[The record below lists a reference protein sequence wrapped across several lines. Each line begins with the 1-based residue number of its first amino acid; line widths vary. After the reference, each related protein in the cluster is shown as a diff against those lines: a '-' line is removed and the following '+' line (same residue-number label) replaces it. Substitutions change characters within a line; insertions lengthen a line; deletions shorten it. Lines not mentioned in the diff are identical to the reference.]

1 MPGKVGLGQLAALFL
16 RISNL
21 TFGGGDPTMAALQR
35 EMTDRRGWI
44 TPEQYGLTYS
54 LARITPGTNL
64 LAFCAGA
71 AWHVAGWWGA
81 ILAVLAS
88 TLPSAALVV
97 WLTYEYGVVQR
108 YPLAMGAIDGI
119 IAAAVGMMAAGA
131 WQLIRPYLRRGMTLR
146 TVVLVAGSTALAV
159 LTPRSPIEILALAAL
174 VGAFWRTPE
183 DT

>member
-1 MPGKVGLGQLAALFL
+1 MPTRVGLAKVTALFL
-16 RISNL
+16 RIGNL

-35 EMTDRRGWI
+35 EMLERRGWL

-97 WLTYEYGVVQR
+97 WLTYEYGVLQG

-119 IAAAVGMMAAGA
+119 IASAVGMMAAGA
-131 WQLIRPYLRRGMTLR
+131 WQLVRPYLNRGMWLR
-146 TVVLVAGSTALAV
+146 TVVLVAASTALGMF
-159 LTPRSPIEILALAAL
+159 TSRSPIEILALAAL
-174 VGAFWRTPE
+174 VGVFWRTPE
-183 DT
+183 AT

>member
-1 MPGKVGLGQLAALFL
+1 MPRRVGLGKLTALLL
-16 RISNL
+16 RICNL

-35 EMTDRRGWI
+35 EMLDRRGWL

-71 AWHVAGWWGA
+71 AWYVAGWWGA
-81 ILAVLAS
+81 VLAVLAS

-97 WLTYEYGVVQR
+97 WLTYEYGVVRR

-119 IAAAVGMMAAGA
+119 IASAIGMMAAGA
-131 WQLIRPYLRRGMTLR
+131 WQLMRPHLGRGMRLR
-146 TVVLVAGSTALAV
+146 TLALVAASTALAMFAG
-159 LTPRSPIEILALAAL
+159 RSPIEILALAAL
-174 VGAFWRTPE
+174 VGAFWRAPE
-183 DT
+183 AP

>member
-1 MPGKVGLGQLAALFL
+1 MPKRVGLAKVSALYL
-16 RISNL
+16 RICNL

-35 EMTDRRGWI
+35 ELLERRGWI
-44 TPEQYGLTYS
+44 TREQYGLIYS
-54 LARITPGTNL
+54 LARITPGTNM

-71 AWHVAGWWGA
+71 AWQVAGWWGA

-97 WLTYEYGVVQR
+97 WLTYEYGVMQH

-119 IAAAVGMMAAGA
+119 IASAVGMMAAGA
-131 WQLIRPYLRRGMTLR
+131 WQLIRPHVKRGMTLR
-146 TVVLVAGSTALAV
+146 TLVLVAASTALAMFAGR
-159 LTPRSPIEILALAAL
+159 TPIEILALAAL

-183 DT
+183 VA